1 MSSFP
6 KQGHLH
12 MTQAVASLFAFL
24 SKMKCLS
31 KALIALFAAGLAY
44 GCAAQAPVRV
54 QISQLMQSPSVY
66 RNMTVV
72 VEGYPKDVRERKI
85 TFRGTEMHFDL
96 FRLCPDPDASKGCIP
111 VGLKKGKLQQTVEG
125 PLRIRGRVL
134 GKADAPPS
142 LLADFSV
149 SANTCAPKDEGC
161 FIIYGGDEEPTQI
174 R

>member
-6 KQGHLH
+6 KQGHPQ
-12 MTQAVASLFAFL
+12 MIQAVASLFAFL
-24 SKMKCLS
+24 HEMKYLS
-31 KALIALFAAGLAY
+31 RTLSALFAAAFAY

-66 RNMTVV
+66 RNTTVI
-72 VEGYPKDVRERKI
+72 VEGYPRDVREKKI

-111 VGLKKGKLQQTVEG
+111 VGLRKGKLQQAVEG

-149 SANTCAPKDEGC
+149 SANTCAPKEEGC
-161 FIIYGGDEEPTQI
+161 FIIYGGDDEPTQI